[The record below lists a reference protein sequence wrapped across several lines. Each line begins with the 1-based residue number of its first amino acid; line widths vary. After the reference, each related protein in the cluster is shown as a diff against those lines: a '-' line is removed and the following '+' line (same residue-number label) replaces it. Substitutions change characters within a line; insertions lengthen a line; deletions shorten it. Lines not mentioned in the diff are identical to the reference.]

1 LKKVIVA
8 MSGGVD
14 SSLAAALMKDEG
26 YDVTGITLKLFEG
39 QEKYLEDASKMAD
52 YLGIRWYMA
61 DYSEDFK
68 SNVINYF
75 INTYKQGRTPN
86 PCAYCNH
93 YSKFNYLI
101 NEMKKIDAE
110 MVVTGHYADTAEFDG
125 IMHVKK
131 AADPKKDQSYF
142 LSLLTADQIKYL
154 HFPHA
159 QRTKTKVREIAGQYG
174 LQVSDKKDSQEVCFL
189 EGGDYRNY
197 LSKFV
202 PLNYGKG
209 NFILNDRI
217 IGEHKG
223 ILNYTVGQRKGL
235 GISYHEPL
243 YVKYIDPHNYN
254 IELASRQS
262 VFFKNI
268 KAINCSFVTTPRE
281 KFTAK
286 AKIRYRMAEQKCTVE
301 VRDND
306 TVFVEF
312 EEERFAPAPGQ
323 ILSLYEGDYVL
334 GGGFIDE
341 VF

>member
-1 LKKVIVA
+1 MKKVIVA

-14 SSLAAALMKDEG
+14 SSLAAALMKDKG
-26 YDVTGITLKLFEG
+26 YDVTGITLKLFDG
-39 QEKYLEDASKMAD
+39 QEKYLEDASRMAD

-68 SNVINYF
+68 NNVISYF
-75 INTYKQGRTPN
+75 TNTYKQGQTPN
-86 PCAYCNH
+86 PCAYCNR
-93 YSKFNYLI
+93 YSKFSYLI
-101 NEMKKIDAE
+101 SEMKKIDAE
-110 MVVTGHYADTAEFDG
+110 MVVTGHYADTAELYG
-125 IMHVKK
+125 TMHIKK

-159 QRTKTKVREIAGQYG
+159 HRTKIEVRRIAGEYG
-174 LQVSDKKDSQEVCFL
+174 LQVSNKKDSQEVCFL
-189 EGGDYRNY
+189 EGGDYRDY

-202 PLNYGKG
+202 PLDYGKG
-209 NFILNDRI
+209 NFILSGLI

-243 YVKYIDPHNYN
+243 YVKNIDPHTCN
-254 IELASRQS
+254 IELASRQN

-268 KAINCSFVTTPRE
+268 KAINCNFVTTPPER
-281 KFTAK
+281 FTAK
-286 AKIRYRMAEQKCTVE
+286 AKIRYRMREQNCSVE
-301 VRDND
+301 IRENN
-306 TVFVEF
+306 TAFVEF

-323 ILSLYEGDYVL
+323 ILSIYDGDYVL
-334 GGGFIDE
+334 GGGFINE

>member
-1 LKKVIVA
+1 MKKVIVA

-26 YDVTGITLKLFEG
+26 HDVTGITLKLFED

-52 YLGIRWYMA
+52 YIGIDWYMA

-68 SNVINYF
+68 NNVISYF
-75 INTYKQGRTPN
+75 TNTYKQGRTPN
-86 PCAYCNH
+86 PCAYCNR
-93 YSKFNYLI
+93 YSKFSYLI
-101 NEMKKIDAE
+101 SEMKRIGAD
-110 MVVTGHYADTAEFDG
+110 MVVTGHYADTAELDG
-125 IMHVKK
+125 ILHVRK
-131 AADPKKDQSYF
+131 ADDPKKDQSYF

-159 QRTKTKVREIAGQYG
+159 HRTKTDVRKIAGEYG

-189 EGGDYRNY
+189 EGGDYRDY

-202 PLNYGKG
+202 PLDYGKG
-209 NFILNDRI
+209 NFILNGRI

-243 YVKYIDPHNYN
+243 YVKYIDPHTCN
-254 IELASRQS
+254 IQLGSREN
-262 VFFKNI
+262 VFFKKI
-268 KAINCSFVTTPRE
+268 KAINCNFVKTPPT

-286 AKIRYRMAEQKCTVE
+286 AKIRYRMTEQKCTVE
-301 VRDND
+301 VKDNE
-306 TVFVEF
+306 TVFVNF
-312 EEERFAPAPGQ
+312 EDERFAPAPGQ
-323 ILSLYEGDYVL
+323 ILSIYDGDFVL